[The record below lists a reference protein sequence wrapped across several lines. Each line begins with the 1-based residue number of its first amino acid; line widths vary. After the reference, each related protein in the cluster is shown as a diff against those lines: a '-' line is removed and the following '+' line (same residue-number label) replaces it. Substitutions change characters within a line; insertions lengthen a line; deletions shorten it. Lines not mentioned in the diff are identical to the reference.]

1 MFAEV
6 ENYKEL
12 WLLKVKIEDTHK
24 GLNNFLQ
31 LQENSKENGESL
43 FLIST
48 KEMGLG
54 CHRSWVS

>member
-6 ENYKEL
+6 ENSKEL

-24 GLNNFLQ
+24 VLNNFLQ

-48 KEMGLG
+48 KEMRLG
-54 CHRSWVS
+54 YHRSWVG